1 MSTIS
6 KANVSSLEDAIC
18 QGDIFK
24 NIKYSYIESED
35 DNTVNIIEYEFPY
48 AVIISQACDVIAM
61 ESIILNQCGK
71 PTKFMPSILLCPIY
85 DKNMAKKG
93 EHIADIFRQLALK
106 IDPED
111 VYQKDDYKV
120 ATRDWHYRF
129 HALTVQVNE
138 KLVIEDA
145 IIDFKHYVSLPMQ
158 YLVTHK
164 SDRILHLDDLFAE
177 QLTLK
182 FATYL
187 SRVAIP

>member
-1 MSTIS
+1 ME
-6 KANVSSLEDAIC
+6 A
-18 QGDIFK
+18 
-24 NIKYSYIESED
+24 
-35 DNTVNIIEYEFPY
+35 
-48 AVIISQACDVIAM
+48 IIS
-61 ESIILNQCGK
+61 NQSGK

-85 DKNMAKKG
+85 DKTLAKSG
-93 EHIADIFRQLALK
+93 EHIVDIFNQLALK
-106 IDPED
+106 IEREN
-111 VYQKDDYKV
+111 VYQSDDYKI

-129 HALTVQVNE
+129 HALTVQVND

-145 IIDFKHYVSLPMQ
+145 IIDFKHYISLPMQ
-158 YLVTHK
+158 YLVMHK